1 MTRRIEL
8 RAGTYRDSVTLME
21 ISQAVSAAPGV
32 SAAIVAMAT
41 PLNLELYERLG
52 FDPAEIASA
61 TPNDL
66 MVAVEAGTDDQL
78 AAAIAI
84 LDARLTARAAAGG
97 EGGEAVEP
105 PRTLSAALRAGA
117 DLCLISL
124 PGEHAAVEAM
134 DAIESGTS
142 VMLFSDN
149 VTVEEEIRLKDAALE
164 HQGVL
169 VMGPDCGTAVVGGV
183 GLGFANAVRPGPV
196 GMVAAS
202 GTGAQQ
208 VSSLVDRAGVG
219 LSAILGVGGRDLSRA
234 VGGRSTLRAMTMLDE
249 HPGTELVV
257 VLSKPP
263 DPLVAEQ
270 IVAAAAALTTPSVVA
285 FVGRGRKDLTAVSMD
300 VLRAMGVDAWEP
312 ESWSADHER
321 LPRPGSIRGLFS
333 GGTLCD
339 ESMAIAAETLGP
351 VMSNTPL
358 EPDWQLPDG
367 LTHPGHLMID
377 FGDDK
382 LTQGRAHPMI
392 DPSLR
397 NARILEEAADASC
410 AVILLDVVLGYGSHR
425 HPADDLVPVMTQARE
440 TARAAGRDLA
450 FVVSLVGTS
459 QDPQGLDDVATRLV
473 AAGASV
479 HLSNAEATR
488 QAVALIEGAV
498 R

>member
-8 RAGTYRDSVTLME
+8 RPGTYRDSVTLME
-21 ISQAVSAAPGV
+21 ISQAVSVVPGV
-32 SAAIVAMAT
+32 TAAIVAMAT
-41 PLNLELYERLG
+41 PLNIELYERLG
-52 FDPAEIASA
+52 FDPADITLA

-66 MVAVEAGTDDQL
+66 MVAVEAGDEDQL
-78 AAAIAI
+78 AAALVV
-84 LDARLTARAAAGG
+84 LDGRLTARAATSGG
-97 EGGEAVEP
+97 GGDAVEP
-105 PRTLSAALRAGA
+105 PRTVGAALRAGA
-117 DLCLISL
+117 DFVLISL

-134 DAIESGTS
+134 DAIEAGVS

-164 HQGVL
+164 HDGVL

-208 VSSLVDRAGVG
+208 VSCLVDRAGVG
-219 LSAILGVGGRDLSRA
+219 LSAILGVGGRDLSRDVA
-234 VGGRSTLRAMTMLDE
+234 GRSTLRAMQLLDE
-249 HPGTELVV
+249 HPGTDLVV

-263 DPLVAEQ
+263 DPAVADR
-270 IVAAAAALTTPSVVA
+270 IVAAAAALGTPSVVA

-300 VLRAMGVDAWEP
+300 VLAAVGIPAWTP
-312 ESWSADHER
+312 ESWPADHER
-321 LPRPGSIRGLFS
+321 LPRPGSLRGLFS

-351 VMSNTPL
+351 IMSNTPL
-358 EPDWQLPDG
+358 ETEWLLPDT

-397 NARILEEAADASC
+397 NARILDEAVDPTC
-410 AVILLDVVLGYGSHR
+410 AVVLLDVVLGYGSHR
-425 HPADDLVPVMTQARE
+425 QPADALVPVMTEARA
-440 TARAAGRDLA
+440 TARTAGRDLA
-450 FVVSLVGTS
+450 FVVSLIGTA
-459 QDPQGLDDVATRLV
+459 QDPQGLDDVAARLV

-488 QAVALIEGAV
+488 EAVALIEGAV

>member
-8 RAGTYRDSVTLME
+8 RPGTYRDSVTLME
-21 ISQAVSAAPGV
+21 ISQAVSVVPGV
-32 SAAIVAMAT
+32 TAAIIAMAT
-41 PLNLELYERLG
+41 PLNIELYERLG
-52 FDPAEIASA
+52 FDPADITLA

-66 MVAVEAGTDDQL
+66 MIAVEAGDDEQV
-78 AAAIAI
+78 AAAVAT
-84 LDARLTARAAAGG
+84 LDGRLSARADTGG
-97 EGGEAVEP
+97 EHADQEP
-105 PRTLSAALRAGA
+105 PRTVAAGLRAGG
-117 DLCLISL
+117 DLALISL

-134 DAIESGTS
+134 DAVAAGVS

-149 VTVEEEIRLKDAALE
+149 VTVEEEIFLKDAALE
-164 HQGVL
+164 HEGVL

-208 VSSLVDRAGVG
+208 VSSLLDRAGVG
-219 LSAILGVGGRDLSRA
+219 LSAVLGVGGRDLSRA
-234 VGGRSTLRAMTMLDE
+234 VAGRSTLRAMTMLDE

-263 DPLVAEQ
+263 DPVVAEQ
-270 IVAAAAALTTPSVVA
+270 VVAAAGRLRTPSVVA
-285 FVGRGRKDLTAVSMD
+285 FVGRGRKDLTAVTMD
-300 VLRAMGVDAWEP
+300 ILAAVGVAAWRP
-312 ESWSADHER
+312 ESWPADHER
-321 LPRPGSIRGLFS
+321 LPRPGSLRGLFS

-358 EPDWQLPDG
+358 EPEWQLPDD
-367 LTHPGHLMID
+367 LRHPGHLMID

-397 NARILEEAADASC
+397 NARILDEAADPTC
-410 AVILLDVVLGYGSHR
+410 AVVLLDVVLGFGSHR
-425 HPADDLVPVMTQARE
+425 QPADALAPVITQARAV
-440 TARAAGRDLA
+440 ARDAGRDLA
-450 FVVSLVGTS
+450 FVVSLVGTT
-459 QDPQGLDDVATRLV
+459 QDPQGLEDVATRLV

-488 QAVALIEGAV
+488 QAVALIEGAA

>member
-8 RAGTYRDSVTLME
+8 RPGTYRDSVTLME
-21 ISQAVSAAPGV
+21 ISQAVSASPGV
-32 SAAIVAMAT
+32 TAAIVAMAT

-52 FDPAEIASA
+52 FDPADIAGS

-66 MVAVEAGTDDQL
+66 MVAVEAADQDQL
-78 AAAIAI
+78 AGAVAV
-84 LDARLTARAAAGG
+84 LDGRLNARAATGG
-97 EGGEAVEP
+97 EGGDALEP
-105 PRTLSAALRAGA
+105 PRTVSAALRAGA
-117 DLCLISL
+117 DFVLISL

-134 DAIESGTS
+134 DAIEAGVS

-149 VTVEEEIRLKDAALE
+149 VTVEEEIGLKDAALRHE
-164 HQGVL
+164 GVL

-208 VSSLVDRAGVG
+208 VSCLVDRAGVG
-219 LSAILGVGGRDLSRA
+219 MSAILGVGGRDLSRDVA
-234 VGGRSTLRAMTMLDE
+234 GRSTLRAMQLLDE

-263 DPLVAEQ
+263 DPVVAERV
-270 IVAAAAALTTPSVVA
+270 VAAAAALRTPSVVA
-285 FVGRGRKDLTAVSMD
+285 FVGQGRKDLTAVSMD
-300 VLRAMGVDAWEP
+300 ILAAVGVDAWAP
-312 ESWSADHER
+312 ESWAADHDR
-321 LPRPGSIRGLFS
+321 QQRPGSLRGLFS

-339 ESMAIAAETLGP
+339 ESMAIAAETLGA
-351 VMSNTPL
+351 VFSNTPL
-358 EPDWQLPDG
+358 DPAWQLPDD
-367 LTHPGHLMID
+367 LTHAGHLMID

-397 NARILEEAADASC
+397 NARILDEGADPTC

-425 HPADDLVPVMTQARE
+425 HPADDLVPVMTEARA

-450 FVVSLVGTS
+450 FVVSLIGTA
-459 QDPQGLDDVATRLV
+459 QDPQGLEDVATRLV